1 MAGRGEREVRV
12 TVLGDSKGGQRALAE
27 LDDRADKTGRHFD
40 GLGGKVAGFA
50 KAAAIGLGGA
60 AVAAG
65 GFMAKAISSGS
76 DLAESLSK
84 SNTIFGESGAAME
97 KWAAGAARDFGQSK
111 KQALEAGASF
121 GNMFTQLGIGTQKAA
136 GMSRQMVELASDF
149 ASFHNADITE
159 VLQAQQAAFRG
170 EYDSVQ
176 RFVPTINAAA
186 VEQEALKMGLAK
198 TTKELT
204 DQDKALAVQSLMMK
218 GAGAAMGDYDR
229 TSKGFANRMRE
240 LKARGEDFAASV
252 GTAVL
257 PMVLRLMD
265 VAEELGGKLAVG
277 FGALKSAFSGEG
289 ITSDGFVGVMERIGV
304 TAREVWDNVREAWPQ
319 IKATIMGAVEAI
331 VGWVREHW
339 PEIKKIIVET
349 IETVREVVVGVV
361 EVLTTIWENFGEQI
375 TDVAKAAWKF
385 VRDMIES
392 TLKVIQGLVK
402 VITSLIKGDW
412 SGVWEGIKQILDG
425 AWQSMQARI
434 EMGLT
439 LIKNIISAALEI
451 VKAIFSGAWNAVFEV
466 TRNVLAVLVDVWLGT
481 VDVIISA
488 AARAF
493 GWVPGLGPKLRQA
506 ADWFHEFRENA
517 NDAIRGI
524 DGNIPISAD
533 TTRFWDEYWRARAAA
548 ERGIAIEVSN
558 QPGGGEGVGYAG
570 IQKFH
575 SGLAVGPVRGTPGR
589 DVGIIAK
596 PGEWVA
602 TPEQMAALVS
612 GRSGGSSAGGN
623 VYVTV
628 GTLVGSDGMHE
639 LAEIIRTKQLQ
650 YQRRVPGLGYE

>member
-1 MAGRGEREVRV
+1 MAGREREIRV
-12 TVLGDSKGGQRALAE
+12 IVLGDSKSGQRALSE
-27 LDDRADKTGRHFD
+27 LSDHAKKSGSHFD

-60 AVAAG
+60 AAATG
-65 GFMAKAISSGS
+65 GFMAKAISSAS
-76 DLAESLSK
+76 DLEETLSK
-84 SNTIFGESGAAME
+84 VGVVFGETKDQVVADAEFMAKKFGIPKQQFLDASASIGLIGKASGVAKGEVGQFSTGM
-97 KWAAGAARDFGQSK
+97 ARLATD
-111 KQALEAGASF
+111 AASF
-121 GNMFTQLGIGTQKAA
+121 YNVPLEEALAAIQSGLTGEAEPMRRFGVLLNEAAVKEEAYAKGIAKRGEELSDAQKVQARA
-136 GMSRQMVELASDF
+136 SLIMKGMSDASGDLER
-149 ASFHNADITE
+149 T
-159 VLQAQQAAFRG
+159 QG
-170 EYDSVQ
+170 
-176 RFVPTINAAA
+176 
-186 VEQEALKMGLAK
+186 
-198 TTKELT
+198 
-204 DQDKALAVQSLMMK
+204 SL
-218 GAGAAMGDYDR
+218 
-229 TSKGFANRMRE
+229 ANRLRE
-240 LKARGEDFAASV
+240 VKGRAENFAASI
-252 GTAVL
+252 GSALL
-257 PMVLRLMD
+257 PMALRLMD
-265 VAEELGGKLAVG
+265 VGEQLGAKLGVG

-349 IETVREVVVGVV
+349 IKTVREVVVGAV
-361 EVLTTIWENFGEQI
+361 EVLTTIWENFGDQI
-375 TDVAKAAWKF
+375 TDVVKAAWKF
-385 VRDMIES
+385 VRDTIEGA
-392 TLKVIQGLVK
+392 LKVIQGIVK
-402 VITSLIKGDW
+402 VITGIIKGDW
-412 SGVWEGIKQILDG
+412 SSVWEGIKQILAG
-425 AWQSMQARI
+425 AWDMIQARI
-434 EMGLT
+434 ELGLN
-439 LIKNIISAALEI
+439 LIKNIISAAMEI
-451 VKAIFSGAWNAVFEV
+451 VKGIFSGAWNAVFEV

-481 VDVIISA
+481 VDMIISA

-524 DGNIPISAD
+524 DANVDITAD
-533 TTRFWDEYWRARAAA
+533 SSQFWAEYNRVASIARTA
-548 ERGIAIEVSN
+548 IAIETQTS
-558 QPGGGEGVGYAG
+558 EGVTSAG
-570 IQKFH
+570 PQRFH
-575 SGLAVGPVRGTPGR
+575 SGLSLGPVRGTPGQE
-589 DVGIIAK
+589 VGIIARA
-596 PGEWVA
+596 GECVA